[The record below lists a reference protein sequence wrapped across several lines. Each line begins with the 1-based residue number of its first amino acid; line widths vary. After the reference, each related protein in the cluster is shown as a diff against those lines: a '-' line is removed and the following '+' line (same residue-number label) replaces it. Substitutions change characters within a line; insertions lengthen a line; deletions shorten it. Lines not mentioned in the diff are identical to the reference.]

1 MGHET
6 GNAGEVEAQK
16 PKATSILKQTLS
28 GGFGGMCL
36 VAVGHPLDTIK
47 VRLQTMQVVAGQ
59 APLYT
64 GALDCAKKTIAR
76 EGVKGLYRGMAAP
89 LIGVTP
95 MYALCFFGYGVG
107 QSLQRTSPDEKLS
120 LFKIWNAGC
129 LSGVFSTAIMVPLE
143 RVKCLLQVQ
152 TAENKKYNGLWDCGR
167 GVYREEGIRGLY
179 RGTAA
184 TALRDVPGSGAY
196 FVAYEFFKRAMSKE
210 GEPLNPAKT
219 LFAGGMAGVF
229 NWLVALPADVVK
241 SRLQTSPEGTYRG
254 LAHCFSDLVQ
264 KEGYGALYKG
274 IRPVMLRA
282 FPANAACFLGVEVS
296 LRFLNWVAP
305 GL

>member
-1 MGHET
+1 MAE
-6 GNAGEVEAQK
+6 ESK
-16 PKATSILKQTLS
+16 PKQPTSILKGTLS

-47 VRLQTMQVVAGQ
+47 VRLQTMTVVPGQ
-59 APLYT
+59 PPPYT
-64 GALDCAKKTIAR
+64 GMLDCARKTIVR
-76 EGVKGLYRGMAAP
+76 DGPLGLYRGMAAP

-95 MYALCFFGYGVG
+95 MYALCFFGYGLG
-107 QSLQRTSPDEKLS
+107 QKLQRTSADEQLS

-143 RVKCLLQVQ
+143 RVKCILQVQ
-152 TAENKKYNGLWDCGR
+152 TPENRKYNGLADCAR
-167 GVYREEGIRGLY
+167 GILKEEGIKGLY

-196 FVAYEFFKRAMSKE
+196 FVAYEFFKRKLTTP
-210 GEPLNPAKT
+210 GEPLNPAAT
-219 LFAGGMAGVF
+219 LFAGGMAGVA
-229 NWLVALPADVVK
+229 NWLVALPADVAK
-241 SRLQTSPEGTYRG
+241 SRLQTSPAGTYRG
-254 LAHCFSDLVQ
+254 LAHCFSDLIA

-274 IRPVMLRA
+274 ITPVLVRA

-296 LRFLNWVAP
+296 LKFLNWAAP
-305 GL
+305 NL